1 MADKKKKGKEKKANV
16 IELDLSRMTG
26 VVNEA
31 VERLISEGKL
41 VRDEETG
48 EIIDPDDEEKMAE
61 TTEKNKKLK
70 KYRLESKKKR
80 DNKENDE

>member
-1 MADKKKKGKEKKANV
+1 MAKEKENNKKKKKANV
-16 IELDLSRMTG
+16 IELDLSRMSG

-41 VRDEETG
+41 VRDEVTG

-61 TTEKNKKLK
+61 TIEKNKLLK
-70 KYRLESKKKR
+70 KF
-80 DNKENDE
+80 